1 MASKPA
7 RNNQLDV
14 LEGILKA
21 VGGDPVNLS
30 ETPQAGGSTEL
41 AALLAALI
49 LQIKAPVYSSVTI
62 ITAPTSVVGATYTP
76 FGNVPCAFIDLVNH
90 TGFDVEY
97 RRNGAGEF
105 ITVPTGQSRI
115 IEGITNANQIS
126 VRRKDGLNT
135 SITVRA
141 EAYVL

>member
-1 MASKPA
+1 MDGKKINS
-7 RNNQLDV
+7 QLEVQEAILRV
-14 LEGILKA
+14 L
-21 VGGDPVNLS
+21 GGDSRNLT
-30 ETPQAGGSTEL
+30 ESTLGL
-41 AALLAALI
+41 ASLMTTLVR
-49 LQIKAPVYSSVTI
+49 QIKAPSYSSVSI
-62 ITAPTSVVGATYTP
+62 ITLNTSVVGATYTP
-76 FGNVPCAFIDLVNH
+76 FGDVPCAFIDLVNH

-126 VRRKDGLNT
+126 VRRKDGLST